1 MVEATLRD
9 MSKADAVST
18 GLDRASALTLCR
30 ALADPTRLELMAS
43 IWGGERC
50 VCDLQESVG
59 GRPQNVVSHHLA
71 QLRQA
76 GMVQARRDGR
86 WVYYRPADSLSA
98 EMELALTI
106 FLGPRGHLASEC
118 Q

>member
-1 MVEATLRD
+1 MVEATLPD
-9 MSKADAVST
+9 MSGADAASN
-18 GLDRASALTLCR
+18 GMDRASAVALCR
-30 ALADPTRLELMAS
+30 ALADPTRLELMAA

-59 GRPQNVVSHHLA
+59 GKPQNVVSHHLA

-76 GMVQARRDGR
+76 GMVQTRREGR

-98 EMELALTI
+98 ELAQALTLL
-106 FLGPRGHLASEC
+106 LGPRGHLASDC
-118 Q
+118 R

>member
-1 MVEATLRD
+1 MVEATLPD
-9 MSKADAVST
+9 MSGADVALS

-43 IWGGERC
+43 IWSGERC
-50 VCDLQESVG
+50 VCDLQASVG
-59 GRPQNVVSHHLA
+59 GKPQNVVSHHLA

-76 GMVQARRDGR
+76 GVAQARRKGR
-86 WVYYRPADSLSA
+86 WVFYRPADSLSA
-98 EMELALTI
+98 EMELALTHL
-106 FLGPRGHLASEC
+106 LGPRGHIASDC

>member
-1 MVEATLRD
+1 MVEATLPD
-9 MSKADAVST
+9 MLGSDAASS
-18 GLDRASALTLCR
+18 GLDRASTLVLCR

-59 GRPQNVVSHHLA
+59 GKPQNVVSHHLA
-71 QLRQA
+71 QLRQT
-76 GMVQARRDGR
+76 GLVQARRDGR

-98 EMELALTI
+98 EMEQALTLL
-106 FLGPRGHLASEC
+106 LGPRGHVAFEC
-118 Q
+118 H

>member
-9 MSKADAVST
+9 MSGVDVTLS

-30 ALADPTRLELMAS
+30 ALADPTRLDLMAS
-43 IWGGERC
+43 IWSGERC

-59 GRPQNVVSHHLA
+59 GKPQNVVSHHLA

-76 GMVQARRDGR
+76 GVAQARRKGR

-98 EMELALTI
+98 EMELALTHL
-106 FLGPRGHLASEC
+106 LGPRGHIASDC

>member
-9 MSKADAVST
+9 MSGVAVTLS

-43 IWGGERC
+43 IWSGERC

-59 GRPQNVVSHHLA
+59 GKPQNVVSHHLA

-76 GMVQARRDGR
+76 GVAQARRKGR

-98 EMELALTI
+98 EMELALTHL
-106 FLGPRGHLASEC
+106 LGPRGHIASDC

>member
-1 MVEATLRD
+1 MVEATLPD
-9 MSKADAVST
+9 MLKAGAVSS
-18 GLDRASALTLCR
+18 GLDRASALVLCR

-59 GRPQNVVSHHLA
+59 GKPQNVVSHHLA

-98 EMELALTI
+98 EMGLALTLL
-106 FLGPRGHLASEC
+106 LGPRGHLGSDC

>member
-1 MVEATLRD
+1 MVEATLPD
-9 MSKADAVST
+9 MLKAGAVSSR
-18 GLDRASALTLCR
+18 LDRASALVLCR

-59 GRPQNVVSHHLA
+59 GKPQNVVSHHLA

-98 EMELALTI
+98 DIKLALTLL
-106 FLGPRGHLASEC
+106 LGPRGHIESEC

>member
-1 MVEATLRD
+1 MVEATLPD
-9 MSKADAVST
+9 MLRAGAVSS
-18 GLDRASALTLCR
+18 GLDRASALVLCR

-59 GRPQNVVSHHLA
+59 GKPQNVVSHHLA

-98 EMELALTI
+98 GMELALTLL
-106 FLGPRGHLASEC
+106 LGPRGHLGSDC

>member
-1 MVEATLRD
+1 MVESTLPD
-9 MSKADAVST
+9 MLKAGTVSS

-59 GRPQNVVSHHLA
+59 GKPQNVVSHHLA

-76 GMVQARRDGR
+76 VMVQARRDGR

-98 EMELALTI
+98 EMELTLTLL
-106 FLGPRGHLASEC
+106 LGPRGHLRSDC

>member
-1 MVEATLRD
+1 MVEATLPD
-9 MSKADAVST
+9 MLRAGAVSS
-18 GLDRASALTLCR
+18 GLDRASALVLCR

-59 GRPQNVVSHHLA
+59 GKPQNVVSHHLA

-98 EMELALTI
+98 EMELALTLL
-106 FLGPRGHLASEC
+106 LGPRGHLGSDC

>member
-1 MVEATLRD
+1 MPD
-9 MSKADAVST
+9 MSRVDVALS

-43 IWGGERC
+43 IWSGERC

-59 GRPQNVVSHHLA
+59 GKPQNVVSHHLA

-76 GMVQARRDGR
+76 GVVQARRKGR

-98 EMELALTI
+98 EMELALTHL
-106 FLGPRGHLASEC
+106 LGPRGHIASDC

>member
-1 MVEATLRD
+1 MVEATLPD
-9 MSKADAVST
+9 MSGAEVALS
-18 GLDRASALTLCR
+18 GLDRASVLTLCR
-30 ALADPTRLELMAS
+30 ALADPIRLELMAS
-43 IWGGERC
+43 IWSGERC

-59 GRPQNVVSHHLA
+59 GKPQNVVSHHLA

-76 GMVQARRDGR
+76 GVAQARRNGR

-98 EMELALTI
+98 EMELALTHL
-106 FLGPRGHLASEC
+106 LGPRGHIASDC

>member
-1 MVEATLRD
+1 MVEATLPD
-9 MSKADAVST
+9 MLKAGAASSA
-18 GLDRASALTLCR
+18 LDRASALTLCR

-59 GRPQNVVSHHLA
+59 GKPQNVVSHHLA

-98 EMELALTI
+98 EMELALTLL
-106 FLGPRGHLASEC
+106 LGPRGHLASDC